1 MRIRFKLTLQFTLL
15 VSLIVLLSFLGIYY
29 FTHTYIENRFYSRL
43 RSKAI
48 TTAELLVKVDQI
60 DSKLLKVIEKTNKDV
75 LYKEKI
81 SIYNYKNEEI
91 YTNNDTVKVV
101 VTRKFLND
109 VRLEGTAT
117 TTYQDIQILGIPY
130 YDKYNRLLVLAG
142 GVDQQGLETLRD
154 LQRILISLYIIIVF
168 TSAIFGW
175 IFAGRALLPIAEV
188 INEMNDI
195 YPNNLKKRLKVRNV
209 KDEIGQLTFTFN
221 NLLTRVEEAFQHQQV
236 FISNVSHELKNPLT
250 KIISQLTV
258 SLLNRR
264 TEEEYQETM
273 ESVLQDV
280 KDLNLLTNTLLELTK
295 LSDDSLPN
303 RFTSIRIDDIIW
315 EARSSLLKVHK
326 NYGISIEFSYN
337 IDSDEQLSIL
347 GNSQLLKVAFMNLI
361 ENGCKFS
368 TNQTINVNIG
378 FDKGLFLEFINKGA
392 VIDTKDQKLIFLP
405 FFRSKKTADTRGYG
419 IGLPLAERIIKLH
432 KGNLFIKEST
442 LDKTVFKV
450 QFFEEKVIVVN

>member
-154 LQRILISLYIIIVF
+154 LQRILISYI
-168 TSAIFGW
+168 
-175 IFAGRALLPIAEV
+175 
-188 INEMNDI
+188 
-195 YPNNLKKRLKVRNV
+195 
-209 KDEIGQLTFTFN
+209 
-221 NLLTRVEEAFQHQQV
+221 
-236 FISNVSHELKNPLT
+236 
-250 KIISQLTV
+250 
-258 SLLNRR
+258 SL
-264 TEEEYQETM
+264 
-273 ESVLQDV
+273 S
-280 KDLNLLTNTLLELTK
+280 
-295 LSDDSLPN
+295 
-303 RFTSIRIDDIIW
+303 
-315 EARSSLLKVHK
+315 
-326 NYGISIEFSYN
+326 
-337 IDSDEQLSIL
+337 
-347 GNSQLLKVAFMNLI
+347 
-361 ENGCKFS
+361 
-368 TNQTINVNIG
+368 
-378 FDKGLFLEFINKGA
+378 
-392 VIDTKDQKLIFLP
+392 FLP
-405 FFRSKKTADTRGYG
+405 LPYLGGFSREGVIANCRGN
-419 IGLPLAERIIKLH
+419 K
-432 KGNLFIKEST
+432 
-442 LDKTVFKV
+442 
-450 QFFEEKVIVVN
+450 

>member
-1 MRIRFKLTLQFTLL
+1 
-15 VSLIVLLSFLGIYY
+15 
-29 FTHTYIENRFYSRL
+29 
-43 RSKAI
+43 
-48 TTAELLVKVDQI
+48 
-60 DSKLLKVIEKTNKDV
+60 LKVIEKTNKDV

-326 NYGISIEFSYN
+326 NYGISIEFSEN

-347 GNSQLLKVAFMNLI
+347 GNGQLLKVAFMNLI

-368 TNQTINVNIG
+368 NNQTINVNIG

-405 FFRSKKTADTRGYG
+405 FFRSKKLQIREVM
-419 IGLPLAERIIKLH
+419 GLDCL
-432 KGNLFIKEST
+432 G
-442 LDKTVFKV
+442 
-450 QFFEEKVIVVN
+450 

>member
-1 MRIRFKLTLQFTLL
+1 MRIRLKLTLQFTLL

-29 FTHTYIENRFYSRL
+29 FTHSYIETRFYSRL
-43 RSKAI
+43 KSKAI

-91 YTNNDTVKVV
+91 YTNNDTVKFVIS
-101 VTRKFLND
+101 RRFLND

-117 TTYQDIQILGIPY
+117 TTYKEIQILGIPY

-142 GVDQQGLETLRD
+142 GVDLHGLDTLRD
-154 LQRILISLYIIIVF
+154 LQRILISLYMLIVLA
-168 TSAIFGW
+168 SAVFGW
-175 IFAGRALLPIAEV
+175 IFARRALLPIAEV

-195 YPNNLKKRLKVRNV
+195 YPNNLNKRLKIRNV

-250 KIISQLTV
+250 KIISQLSV

-264 TEEEYQETM
+264 SEEEYQETM
-273 ESVLQDV
+273 VSVLQDV

-303 RFTSIRIDDIIW
+303 RFTSLRIDDIIW
-315 EARSSLLKVHK
+315 EARTFLLKVHK
-326 NYGISIEFSYN
+326 SYNISIEFSEN

-347 GNSQLLKVAFMNLI
+347 GNSQLLKVAFTNLM

-368 TNQTINVNIG
+368 ETHTVNINIG
-378 FDKGLFLEFINKGA
+378 YDKGLFLQFINKGA
-392 VIDTKDQKLIFLP
+392 VIDAKDQKLIFLP

-419 IGLPLAERIIKLH
+419 IGLPLAERIIKIH
-432 KGNLFIKEST
+432 KGDLFIEESN
-442 LDKTVFKV
+442 LERTVFKV
-450 QFFEEKVIVVN
+450 QFFEEKIIEIN